1 VPEIASI
8 QYGETFITRTDA
20 TALVLARLLGR
31 LPTALWDTDPFHLT
45 VQRDLLQAVAQ
56 QMALWLENRTIARQ
70 MTLLLEAEGL
80 DLDALLH
87 SYDLKRYL
95 QRPDAYARQVGMHVL
110 WVPKGTTH
118 ALSVLADLLF
128 DLPHTTLRTGRHEVH
143 TFVADTSPITT
154 PYSYWG
160 MLSQEGLWYAV
171 TVDQELPTISQIPP
185 PGVNQAPGPQTLNW
199 FTILDATATP
209 WYVTIAGD
217 TLATQATMPT
227 WGTGTAEPFRVLDGA
242 GGWWEL
248 RYDAIQEHLYPV
260 LVTGLEP
267 FGYWRVLSPDNGT
280 YAVWVDRGDLVINPT
295 PPAGRDET
303 PTLAALDWFTVWDAT
318 DTPWYVA
325 IQGDTVQIARVQP
338 VGTGTAVLFR
348 VLDGDG
354 TWWGLHATAAVE
366 ALETFIITPAAPDIT
381 VVSPG
386 HTFDAFHL
394 TDSAAQSWWFSMDG
408 STMQLTP
415 TLPVGATESTP
426 AGGPFRWLRVYALDG
441 QLWYGFPSVD
451 GVWQI
456 ELTSP
461 GGLGTALPQTVGNSF
476 GVEWHFGA
484 THDATFATSES
495 PRVALEGLATAL
507 VLNDADGVRWFWR
520 ITGNAPFLEVSSV
533 LWPDTVSQMPWGE
546 ISWLRLLNASGEV
559 CYVFPAQDTG
569 IPVVEA
575 GPPLPSYWGWAAP
588 VMMVDPNGQGWG
600 LRVDSDNVL
609 IYEAQGVDDI
619 PQRPPLL
626 SLRDAVEAMGH
637 VQAAGSLVTVLMR

>member
-1 VPEIASI
+1 VPEIPSI

-31 LPTALWDTDPFHLT
+31 LPTALWDTDPTHLT
-45 VQRDLLQAVAQ
+45 VQHDLLQAVAA
-56 QMALWLENRTIARQ
+56 QMAVWLENRTIARQ

-87 SYDLKRYL
+87 SYKLKRYL
-95 QRPDAYARQVGMHVL
+95 QRPDAYARQIGVHIL
-110 WVPKGTTH
+110 YVPQGTTH

-128 DLPHTTLRTGRHEVH
+128 ALPHTTLHTGRHEVH
-143 TFVADTSPITT
+143 TFVADTHPVTT

-171 TVDQELPTISQIPP
+171 TVDHELPTISQMPP

-199 FTILDATATP
+199 FTVRDETQRP

-217 TLATQATMPT
+217 TLAIALIPPA
-227 WGTGTAEPFRVLDGA
+227 WGTGTAEPFRVLDGNA
-242 GGWWEL
+242 GLWEL
-248 RYDAIQEHLYPV
+248 RVDSLREVVYAV
-260 LVTGLEP
+260 LVTGSEP
-267 FGYWRVLSPDNGT
+267 FAYWRVLSPGNGT
-280 YAVWVDRGDLVINPT
+280 YAVWVDRGTLVITLT

-318 DTPWYVA
+318 DTSWYVS
-325 IQGDTVQIARVQP
+325 IQGDTVQLARVQP
-338 VGTGTAVLFR
+338 AGTGTAVPFR

-354 TWWGLHATAAVE
+354 TWWGLSVVAAAE
-366 ALETFIITPAAPDIT
+366 ALETLLITPAAPDIP

-386 HTFDAFHL
+386 HPFEAFQL
-394 TDSAAQSWWFSMDG
+394 RDSVNQPWWFSIDG
-408 STMQLTP
+408 RTTQLTAA
-415 TLPVGATESTP
+415 LPVGATDITP
-426 AGGPFRWLRVYALDG
+426 VGGPFRWLRVYSLDKR
-441 QLWYGFPSVD
+441 LWYGFPSVD
-451 GVWQI
+451 GVWRI

-461 GGLGTALPQTVGNSF
+461 GGLGTALPQTLGNAF

-484 THDATFATSES
+484 TPDGTFATSDT
-495 PRVALEGLATAL
+495 PRVDLEGLSTAL

-520 ITGNAPFLEVSSV
+520 ITGSSPFLEVSSV

-546 ISWLRLLNASGEV
+546 ISWLRLLNASGV
-559 CYVFPAQDTG
+559 PCYVFPGRYTG

-575 GPPLPSYWGWAAP
+575 GPPITSYWGWSAP
-588 VMMVDPNGQGWG
+588 VPMVDSRGQVWA

-609 IYEAQGVDDI
+609 IYEPQVMDDI
-619 PQRPPLL
+619 PARSPVL

-637 VQAAGSLVTVLMR
+637 VQAAGSLVTVLIT